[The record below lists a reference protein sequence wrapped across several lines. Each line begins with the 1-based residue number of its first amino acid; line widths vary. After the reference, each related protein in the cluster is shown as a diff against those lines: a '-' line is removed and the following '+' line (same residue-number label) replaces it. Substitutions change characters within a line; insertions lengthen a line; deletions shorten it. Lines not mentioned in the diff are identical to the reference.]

1 MYFWY
6 KNILDF
12 RGRIEHVRRK
22 SCIFTIGGIN
32 MSDKKKLE
40 IKKKIDKG
48 FYEGIPPIGRE
59 HVRRKSCLFTI
70 RSVNM
75 SEKKL

>member
-22 SCIFTIGGIN
+22 SYMFTFGGIN
-32 MSDKKKLE
+32 MSEKKKLE

-48 FYEGIPPIGRE
+48 FYEGIPPIHR
-59 HVRRKSCLFTI
+59 STI
-70 RSVNM
+70 SPI
-75 SEKKL
+75 L